1 MQEIIQIYAQPHA
14 ETHNETICDRF
25 LIDIK
30 DHINICNDFG
40 ITINRCGIMLIKNY
54 HKDCI
59 TAAQIVEAETLPF
72 VIFRRRYSFMVGDEE
87 PIENERISIN
97 QSIQFPS

>member
-1 MQEIIQIYAQPHA
+1 
-14 ETHNETICDRF
+14 
-25 LIDIK
+25 
-30 DHINICNDFG
+30 
-40 ITINRCGIMLIKNY
+40 MLIKNY